1 MRAIITALI
10 FGSLLMAQTTT
21 KTPAKST
28 TSKAKS
34 SGTAKSAPKA
44 APAGATHTAARA
56 TSAKWEHPVAVF
68 DTSMGKINCEL
79 FQDKAPKTVA
89 NFIGLA
95 KGTKEWKHP
104 FTGEVMNGKPLYDG
118 VTFHRVIP
126 NFMIQGGD
134 PQGNGSGDIGYKFAD
149 EFSPDL
155 KFDRPGRM
163 AMANAGPNT
172 NSSQFFITEVP
183 NQYLDPCLDEQGC
196 VRGGRMVPKGYG
208 YTIFGQCDP
217 QSLQVVAKIARVA
230 TDPRNNKPYDP
241 VTIKHI
247 TILGDGAPAKGA
259 GASSSKASTPAPS
272 KSKTGTG
279 KAKSKSKSTPAAQ
292 QPK

>member
-1 MRAIITALI
+1 MKAIIIAMALSGVLI
-10 FGSLLMAQTTT
+10 AQTAP
-21 KTPAKST
+21 KTPPKTAAN
-28 TSKAKS
+28 KAKS
-34 SGTAKSAPKA
+34 SSTATTAPKA
-44 APAGATHTAARA
+44 PAVGASHG
-56 TSAKWEHPVAVF
+56 SAKWEHPIAVF

-79 FQDKAPKTVA
+79 FQDKAPNTVA

-104 FTGEVMNGKPLYDG
+104 FTGEVMTGKPLYDG

-155 KFDRPGRM
+155 TFDRPGRL

-172 NSSQFFITEVP
+172 NSSQFFITEIP
-183 NQYLDPCLDEQGC
+183 NHFLDPCLDEAGC
-196 VRGGRMVPKGYG
+196 IRRQTHVPKGYG

-217 QSLQVVAKIARVA
+217 QSVEVVAKIARVA

-247 TILGDGAPAKGA
+247 TILGDGAPGKAA
-259 GASSSKASTPAPS
+259 GTSSSKANTPAPA
-272 KSKTGTG
+272 KSKAGPS